1 MSETANTTEGRH
13 GPLLRNLVLVVS
25 YLALMTLIGVAYT

>member
-1 MSETANTTEGRH
+1 MSETANTTEDRQS
-13 GPLLRNLVLVVS
+13 PLLRNLVLVAS